1 MKLIVCENCEA
12 EFRTK
17 HTMDD
22 HYYSVKFCVFCGEN
36 VEEDYINESVWDE
49 DD

>member
-22 HYYSVKFCVFCGEN
+22 HYYSVKFCTFCGASI
-36 VEEDYINESVWDE
+36 EEEMEDDIEWDE
-49 DD
+49 DE

>member
-1 MKLIVCENCEA
+1 
-12 EFRTK
+12 
-17 HTMDD
+17 MDE
-22 HYYSVKFCVFCGEN
+22 HYYSSKFCVFCGEN